1 MKRENVE
8 AIIFEH
14 LQIQISSFWSKE
26 GFVPILHMWHSRSWH
41 EQYNLSMMIHRIY
54 LTHSGRDVFLDWE
67 ELGGSKEKVK
77 FQSASN
83 TFSPE
88 EIFLN
93 YNLITFYIY
102 IHSQLIM
109 QKWCCTWNDAYGHT
123 RWRDELCKA
132 VNHFL
137 CLSAFLDISF
147 FYPMYSRLWNVSS
160 LTWPS
165 LPREFYLKPEKNVH
179 VSVDQIKT

>member
-77 FQSASN
+77 FQSSSN

-102 IHSQLIM
+102 IHSRLIM

-137 CLSAFLDISF
+137 SQRFSWYLLFLSHVLQAVKCLLSYLAIVA
-147 FYPMYSRLWNVSS
+147 PGI
-160 LTWPS
+160 
-165 LPREFYLKPEKNVH
+165 LPKAWKKCPR
-179 VSVDQIKT
+179 

>member
-67 ELGGSKEKVK
+67 ELGGSKEKGEVSK
-77 FQSASN
+77 RIEHIFTGRNFPQLQSDH
-83 TFSPE
+83 
-88 EIFLN
+88 IL
-93 YNLITFYIY
+93 YIY
-102 IHSQLIM
+102 SLPTHYAKVMLHLEWCIRSHSMERWIM
-109 QKWCCTWNDAYGHT
+109 QSRKS
-123 RWRDELCKA
+123 
-132 VNHFL
+132 
-137 CLSAFLDISF
+137 LSLGAFLDISF
-147 FYPMYSRLWNVSS
+147 FLPMYSRLWNVSS

>member
-102 IHSQLIM
+102 SLPTHYAKVMLHLEWCIRSHSMERWIM
-109 QKWCCTWNDAYGHT
+109 QSRKS
-123 RWRDELCKA
+123 LSI
-132 VNHFL
+132 
-137 CLSAFLDISF
+137 SAFLDISF
-147 FYPMYSRLWNVSS
+147 FLPMYSRLWNVSS

-165 LPREFYLKPEKNVH
+165 SPREFYLKPEKNVH
-179 VSVDQIKT
+179 VSVDQSKLMN